1 MGNKRNSNHGDRES
15 RLRRASERLGTENPN
30 CILCDVHCPILLE
43 LHHVAQLAF
52 HSEMV
57 PLCLNHHRLLSD
69 MQKDHPPKIP
79 DCINQLEIFGHFLLG
94 LGDMLEVA
102 ADELRDPGLATFLTY
117 LRIKHREHGLLLIE
131 IARRFPNLDMEI
143 SP

>member
-1 MGNKRNSNHGDRES
+1 MPNKRNPNHGDREA
-15 RLRRASERLGTENPN
+15 RRRKACERLSLENPS
-30 CILCDVHCPILLE
+30 CILCDVRCPILLE

-52 HSEMV
+52 HPEMI

-79 DCINQLEIFGHFLLG
+79 DCINQLETFGHFHLG

-102 ADELRDPGLATFLTY
+102 ADELRDPGLANFLTY
-117 LRIKHREHGLLLIE
+117 LRVRYQEHGLLLIE
-131 IARRFPNLDMEI
+131 IARRFPALDLEVA
-143 SP
+143 P